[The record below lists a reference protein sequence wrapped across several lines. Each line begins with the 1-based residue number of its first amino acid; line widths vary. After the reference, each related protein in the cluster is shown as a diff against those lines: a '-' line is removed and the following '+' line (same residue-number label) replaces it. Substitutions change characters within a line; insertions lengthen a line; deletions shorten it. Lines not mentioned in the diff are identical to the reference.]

1 MTAQQTYENMVD
13 ALGKAFIKGFDT
25 PQGQKHVHALRERIM
40 RDNPNFTPE
49 QWEETKRELVG
60 VAVLMAIREN
70 KDCFEIF
77 YQAVKEGYEQ
87 QQ

>member
-1 MTAQQTYENMVD
+1 MNDFVNAI
-13 ALGKAFIKGFDT
+13 G
-25 PQGQKHVHALRERIM
+25 R
-40 RDNPNFTPE
+40 
-49 QWEETKRELVG
+49 EETKRELVG
-60 VAVLMAIREN
+60 VAVLTAIREN